1 MGLSITVSSFNMYMS
16 KQRLIQSLIDL
27 KTVNATLTIY
37 IYIYMDIYVNHFMS
51 FCSDLKILTIYI
63 YDKIN
68 YGQ

>member
-1 MGLSITVSSFNMYMS
+1 MYMS

-37 IYIYMDIYVNHFMS
+37 IYAHICQSLYVFLFN
-51 FCSDLKILTIYI
+51 LKILTINI

-68 YGQ
+68 YGQWFP

>member
-1 MGLSITVSSFNMYMS
+1 MS

-37 IYIYMDIYVNHFMS
+37 IYIYIYMDIYVNHFMS
-51 FCSDLKILTIYI
+51 FCSDLKILTINI

-68 YGQ
+68 YGQWFP